1 MCDEADCEEYTGEP
15 LVAEKVRAVSRPD
28 IDLQEIDAAFDTEVM
43 DAGRKAIEDWLVEGR
58 EEEGGHLNEEEQEWM
73 LQGLEQAGNAFLEKS
88 HSEVFSRVMQGE
100 MNTVQWKERICEV
113 LSSWVKAYQYPE
125 ETDEWVHWYNG
136 GVNFVVRNIVPFVD
150 RLKL

>member
-1 MCDEADCEEYTGEP
+1 
-15 LVAEKVRAVSRPD
+15 
-28 IDLQEIDAAFDTEVM
+28 
-43 DAGRKAIEDWLVEGR
+43 VEGR